1 MGFPCR
7 PHGNPIFYES
17 LSQQKLRSIYFEWLI
32 KGLPEC
38 L

>member
-1 MGFPCR
+1 MR
-7 PHGNPIFYES
+7 LHGNPFFYES
-17 LSQQKLRSIYFEWLI
+17 LSQQKLRSIYFELLI

>member
-1 MGFPCR
+1 MLTAWEPPF
-7 PHGNPIFYES
+7 FYES
-17 LSQQKLRSIYFEWLI
+17 LSQQKLRSVYFELLI

>member
-1 MGFPCR
+1 MLTAWEPL
-7 PHGNPIFYES
+7 FYES
-17 LSQQKLRSIYFEWLI
+17 LSRQKLRSIYFELLI

>member
-1 MGFPCR
+1 MLA
-7 PHGNPIFYES
+7 HGSPFFHES
-17 LSQQKLRSIYFEWLI
+17 LSQQKLRSVYFELLI

>member
-1 MGFPCR
+1 MPTAWE
-7 PHGNPIFYES
+7 PLFYES
-17 LSQQKLRSIYFEWLI
+17 LSQQKLCSIYFEWLI

>member
-1 MGFPCR
+1 MLTAWEPL
-7 PHGNPIFYES
+7 FYES